1 MLRADY
7 GDEAASGDLW
17 VTCDKAWGMEVMVG
31 RTRGHTSPLFMP
43 LYFLITLSLL
53 FFLPSAF
60 FVGFFSVEN
69 FSSRILKHSW
79 MSLHFWKKNKKQQ
92 HMKANKVINFPQ
104 HRAGIVSTQRC
115 SDSLWMD
122 SSDDLHPA
130 ASSNY
135 ANERIL
141 FVRCKYVGDEIMQGD
156 TGENYTLWLLC
167 PRVLGELFMKVL
179 TEEEQVQQG
188 AFLWGATT
196 ADSQVGLGLVLR
208 PLDFNDGPVVSLCE
222 PTA

>member
-1 MLRADY
+1 
-7 GDEAASGDLW
+7 
-17 VTCDKAWGMEVMVG
+17 
-31 RTRGHTSPLFMP
+31 
-43 LYFLITLSLL
+43 
-53 FFLPSAF
+53 
-60 FVGFFSVEN
+60 
-69 FSSRILKHSW
+69 
-79 MSLHFWKKNKKQQ
+79 
-92 HMKANKVINFPQ
+92 
-104 HRAGIVSTQRC
+104 
-115 SDSLWMD
+115 MD

-141 FVRCKYVGDEIMQGD
+141 FVRCKYVGNEIMQGD

-167 PRVLGELFMKVL
+167 PRVLCELFMKVL